1 MQIPQVNIVMNNKIL
16 NWGIIGIGNVCEK
29 KSGPAYQK
37 TEGFNLKA
45 VMRRDLDKAKDFA
58 KRHHI
63 ETYSNNADAIINDPE
78 IDAVYIA
85 TPPNSHLEYALKVA
99 EAGKI
104 CCVEKPMAVTF
115 EECETMLSVFKKKD
129 TPLFVAYYR
138 RSLPRFEQIKT
149 WIDQKEIGDVRH
161 IHWELTKPANEIDL
175 SENYNWRTDKS
186 IALGGYFD
194 DLASH
199 GLDFFHYVLGDV
211 ESVDGQTTNQQDL
224 YSAKDAL
231 SASWIHK
238 NGITGSAFWN
248 FGSWKREDRVE
259 IIGSKGSIVFSVFDE
274 NPIQLITPKET
285 ISLTIEHPENIQLYH
300 VQNMKKHLDGTKQHP
315 STGETALHTA
325 WVMDKILGRI

>member
-1 MQIPQVNIVMNNKIL
+1 MNKKTI
-16 NWGIIGIGNVCEK
+16 NWGIIGAGAVCEK

-37 TEGFNLKA
+37 AEGFHLKA
-45 VMRRDLDKAKDFA
+45 VMQRNFDKAKNFA
-58 KRHHI
+58 KRHGV
-63 ETYSNNADAIINDPE
+63 ETHTDNADELINNSE

-115 EECETMLSVFKKKD
+115 KECETMFSAFKKNNV
-129 TPLFVAYYR
+129 PLFVAYYR
-138 RSLPRFEQIKT
+138 RSLPRFLQIKT
-149 WIDQKEIGDVRH
+149 WIDNEDIGDIRH
-161 IHWELTKPANEIDL
+161 IQWSFYKPANDIDF
-175 SENYNWRTDKS
+175 SGNYNWRTDQD

-199 GLDFFHYVLGDV
+199 GLDFFHYILGDI
-211 ESVDGQTTNQQDL
+211 ESVTGISTNQQHL

-238 NGITGSAFWN
+238 NGVTGSAFWN
-248 FGSWKREDRVE
+248 FGTWKREDQVE
-259 IIGSKGSIVFSVFDE
+259 IIGSKGSIIFSVFDE

-300 VQNMKKHLDGTKQHP
+300 VQNMKKHLDSIEQHP

-325 WVMDKILGRI
+325 WIMDKILGRI